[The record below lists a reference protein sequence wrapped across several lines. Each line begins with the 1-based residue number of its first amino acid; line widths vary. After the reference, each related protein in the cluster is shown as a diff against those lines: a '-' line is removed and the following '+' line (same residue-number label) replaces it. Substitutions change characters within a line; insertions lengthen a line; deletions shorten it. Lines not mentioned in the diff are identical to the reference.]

1 MDSINDVIHP
11 DARAMVKAHLMEV
24 LAQRKTATC
33 EYRCLKRDGSVFWV
47 QMRNSPFTLEG
58 VSGCVLLGVAR
69 DVTAQKQ
76 AHAKLIQL
84 SEEAQRE
91 MAHCS
96 PRAQQLLTHVLE
108 EIDHLF

>member
-1 MDSINDVIHP
+1 
-11 DARAMVKAHLMEV
+11 MV
-24 LAQRKTATC
+24 AQRKTATC

-76 AHAKLIQL
+76 AHSKLIQL

-96 PRAQQLLTHVLE
+96 PRSQQLMTHVLE